1 MPSQPLTSRSPI
13 FCLIATPC
21 CQAGKCYLKTF
32 LTFQEE
38 FRWHFLSN
46 VLILSTVAIA
56 IKSPTA
62 GWHFQST
69 VKWNLTPI
77 WFTMRLVSLALI
89 LKTLFIATKII
100 ILLWYLVFSGEWTVR
115 RSCDRLRS
123 GQRPECQLSG
133 APWEVQLI
141 WCHGDVTTCRNVTF
155 WPIRPQSLSGFE
167 SDNTLVGVK
176 KKR

>member
-1 MPSQPLTSRSPI
+1 MPSQPLTI
-13 FCLIATPC
+13 THILIDCNTVLSS
-21 CQAGKCYLKTF
+21 GKYNLETF

-46 VLILSTVAIA
+46 IPILSTVAIN
-56 IKSPTA
+56 SPTA
-62 GWHFQST
+62 GWHFQSA

-100 ILLWYLVFSGEWTVR
+100 ILLLYLVFSGEWTIR

-123 GQRPECQLSG
+123 GQRPTDCQLSG